1 MGIKLFDKDG
11 SVQATVDWVASFL
24 GCSDYSVVLADEAVN
39 GSAMRRLA
47 NDITGLKLIGFKSG
61 HAANLL
67 DYFERLDVH
76 QVAATSS
83 PTPDAVPITPTT
95 DPLAS
100 TTPHTH
106 HRGSEPDCSRK
117 NLHHP
122 EPTNTGITYDQ
133 IFKEKAAGKVLLK
146 TRYPLAWKNLHTSH
160 ALIRAWFR
168 HYETDP
174 LQFDLHEN
182 YRLNPDM
189 KRKLNLFVSERIS
202 QLPPL
207 VLVPGGETGTLSF
220 EWKHETVYLHIIAHR
235 QEFKKALKRRRS
247 LSTADGDSDLEL
259 PPKKSQSSR
268 PNSESGYA
276 CRPRDDH
283 RPAHPLS
290 TRTSNL
296 SEDEP
301 DMMSIIM
308 KGGKFGLYALKDR
321 PTIQHLQMRDCGTTP
336 DTAVES
342 VDFIGFGEPTKVCQ
356 NTPYKAYEV
365 AILIQ
370 SRQYYSLHIIQNFL
384 GVDEVP
390 TMTNTIAAKP
400 SNTAGGAA
408 EVAPKNKNKEPEEL
422 MNTTSL
428 EKECESNH
436 FAEDSHKGQT
446 TLQAFK
452 RRVLAPKN
460 ADNLGED
467 STPAPAD
474 SCGKT
479 TDDGKRRSARGKGDA
494 ESTKCVS
501 AVVSTN
507 SESRSGQQPTKSTS
521 GVDLHEVEVSRLTTA
536 TQAIITVRKTWEHLR
551 LMLEPMF
558 LNQDIYAKLSDE
570 ACVIVAMVVVGCNKK
585 DDLPMG
591 LTKYMVDVNKRQH
604 KKQFRNHTNLNVG
617 KKIDLV
623 VERAFALGIVE
634 VRGEGRWKRK
644 RLHFSRANV
653 RRIDHS
659 YN

>member
-1 MGIKLFDKDG
+1 MGVKLFDKDG
-11 SVQATVDWVASFL
+11 SVQTTVDWVASFL
-24 GCSDYSVVLADEAVN
+24 GCSDYSVVLVDEAVN
-39 GSAMRRLA
+39 GSALRRLA
-47 NDITGLKLIGFKSG
+47 KDITGLKLIGFKSG

-67 DYFERLDVH
+67 DYFERLDIH
-76 QVAATSS
+76 QAAATSP
-83 PTPDAVPITPTT
+83 PTPDAVPITPTA
-95 DPLAS
+95 DPLAGK
-100 TTPHTH
+100 TPHTH
-106 HRGSEPDCSRK
+106 HRGSELDCSRK

-122 EPTNTGITYDQ
+122 EPVL
-133 IFKEKAAGKVLLK
+133 FFVLLASK
-146 TRYPLAWKNLHTSH
+146 PCTCSSSSPTMPTCS
-160 ALIRAWFR
+160 

-174 LQFDLHEN
+174 LQFDPLHEN

-268 PNSESGYA
+268 PNNESG
-276 CRPRDDH
+276 RDDDH
-283 RPAHPLS
+283 PPAHPLS

-308 KGGKFGLYALKDR
+308 KAGKFGLYALKDR
-321 PTIQHLQMRDCGTTP
+321 PTIQHLQMRDCGTTL
-336 DTAVES
+336 DIAVES

-365 AILIQ
+365 RVTDLVKGYDKRFSKYYVPHIGNTTGEPLHVHQLDIGCLIDYAQ
-370 SRQYYSLHIIQNFL
+370 CYVTLMEEDDVFARLMKM
-384 GVDEVP
+384 EW
-390 TMTNTIAAKP
+390 TAKP

-474 SCGKT
+474 SCA
-479 TDDGKRRSARGKGDA
+479 KRQMTESQDRLEEKAMLNQRSAYP
-494 ESTKCVS
+494 
-501 AVVSTN
+501 
-507 SESRSGQQPTKSTS
+507 RSYRPTANPGLDNNQRNPLLVLISM
-521 GVDLHEVEVSRLTTA
+521 R
-536 TQAIITVRKTWEHLR
+536 ILR
-551 LMLEPMF
+551 LMLEIMF

-591 LTKYMVDVNKRQH
+591 LTKYMADVNKRQH
-604 KKQFRNHTNLNVG
+604 KKQFRNHTNLSVG

-644 RLHFSRANV
+644 RWHFSRGNV
-653 RRIDHS
+653 HRIDHS